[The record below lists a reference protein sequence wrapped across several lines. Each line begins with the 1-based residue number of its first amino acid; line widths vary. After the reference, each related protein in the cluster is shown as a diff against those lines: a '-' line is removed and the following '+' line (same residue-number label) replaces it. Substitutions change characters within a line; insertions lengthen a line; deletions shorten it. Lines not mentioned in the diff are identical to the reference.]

1 MKKMFLGTN
10 WKMNK
15 TTAEGLSYTDA
26 LTDII
31 SKYPEFEFFIIPP
44 YVQLW
49 KIRELIDSKKSTL
62 KLGAQNVHYE
72 DAGQFTGEISPTQ
85 LKEIGVDILEIGHSE
100 RRQYFNETDY
110 TVNLKTLAALKHGF
124 TPLVCI
130 GDSMQ
135 DKKYGVSKEVLA
147 RQLKIA
153 LHDVPA
159 DAIGKFWVAYEPV
172 WAIGVNG
179 IPAEAP
185 LVNDIHNICGT
196 SRLSFT
202 AKPDAAFRCCSAAV
216 STLTTPDSM
225 RPSKTSTA
233 CSSAEAPGN
242 RTLSKPS

>member
-1 MKKMFLGTN
+1 
-10 WKMNK
+10 MNK
-15 TTAEGLSYTDA
+15 STAEGLAYTEA

-31 SKYPEFEFFIIPP
+31 PAYPEFDFFIIPP

-49 KIRELIDSKKSTL
+49 KIRELIDAKKSAL
-62 KLGAQNVHYE
+62 MLGAQNVHYE

-85 LKEIGVDILEIGHSE
+85 LKEIGVDVLEIGHSE

-110 TVNLKTLAALKHGF
+110 TVNLKTLAALKHSF

-135 DKKYGVSKEVLA
+135 DKEYGVSKEVLA

-159 DAIGKFWVAYEPV
+159 DAIGKFWIAYEPV

-179 IPAEAP
+179 IPAEPAFVEEVHDHLRKVTIELYGAAGANIP
-185 LVNDIHNICGT
+185 LLFGGSVNIDN
-196 SRLSFT
+196 
-202 AKPDAAFRCCSAAV
+202 AKQYVVSENVNGLFIGRSAWQPDTF
-216 STLTTPDSM
+216 
-225 RPSKTSTA
+225 
-233 CSSAEAPGN
+233 EAIMQSVKEV
-242 RTLSKPS
+242 LV

>member
-135 DKKYGVSKEVLA
+135 DKK
-147 RQLKIA
+147 
-153 LHDVPA
+153 
-159 DAIGKFWVAYEPV
+159 
-172 WAIGVNG
+172 
-179 IPAEAP
+179 
-185 LVNDIHNICGT
+185 
-196 SRLSFT
+196 
-202 AKPDAAFRCCSAAV
+202 
-216 STLTTPDSM
+216 
-225 RPSKTSTA
+225 
-233 CSSAEAPGN
+233 
-242 RTLSKPS
+242 

>member
-100 RRQYFNETDY
+100 RRQYFNRQPQ
-110 TVNLKTLAALKHGF
+110 NPCSLKARLYAA
-124 TPLVCI
+124 
-130 GDSMQ
+130 
-135 DKKYGVSKEVLA
+135 
-147 RQLKIA
+147 R
-153 LHDVPA
+153 LH
-159 DAIGKFWVAYEPV
+159 
-172 WAIGVNG
+172 
-179 IPAEAP
+179 
-185 LVNDIHNICGT
+185 
-196 SRLSFT
+196 R
-202 AKPDAAFRCCSAAV
+202 
-216 STLTTPDSM
+216 
-225 RPSKTSTA
+225 
-233 CSSAEAPGN
+233 
-242 RTLSKPS
+242 